1 MSITLKS
8 QIEQAKGRFDEKFP
22 CIQAGC
28 DGQGHVPRYD
38 EYGEPS
44 SDQCEFH
51 SKYLFR
57 LDDFLATEI
66 TAAIEEYKKAVKVE
80 KIDLIKQG
88 YKISHE
94 QFAKS
99 WNDALS
105 EIEAKDREWR
115 EGK

>member
-1 MSITLKS
+1 MTLKS
-8 QIEQAKGRFDEKFP
+8 QIEQAKERFTKKF
-22 CIQAGC
+22 
-28 DGQGHVPRYD
+28 VPY
-38 EYGEPS
+38 EPLNGLQVDS
-44 SDQCEFH
+44 GNR
-51 SKYLFR
+51 KYF
-57 LDDFLATEI
+57 DDFLATEI
-66 TAAIEEYKKAVKVE
+66 TAVIEEYKKAVKVE